1 MLLDTVD
8 LALFSRRNLLQIY
21 LKTTH
26 IPIIHLI
33 TSLANTLI
41 FTLHIFIRWFR
52 DRSLYINI
60 LSILIGNIIQ
70 SSGNKAA
77 ANMSLEIF

>member
-1 MLLDTVD
+1 MLLDTVH

-26 IPIIHLI
+26 ILIIHLI

-77 ANMSLEIF
+77 ANMS